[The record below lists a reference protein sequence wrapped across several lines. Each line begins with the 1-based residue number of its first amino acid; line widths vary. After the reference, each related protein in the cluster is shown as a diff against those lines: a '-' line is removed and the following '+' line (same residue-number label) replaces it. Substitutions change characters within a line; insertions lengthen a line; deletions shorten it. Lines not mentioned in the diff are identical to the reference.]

1 MTPDQVHIL
10 PNGLRVVHK
19 PSSSPVAHCCVMIA
33 AGSRDES
40 ENEAGMA
47 HFIEHLLFKE
57 TRKRKS
63 FHINNRL
70 ESVGGE
76 LNAFTT
82 KEETCIYASFMP
94 EFYDRTME
102 LFSDILWNSVFPED
116 EIKKERKVIL
126 EEINSYKDS
135 PADLIFDEFENLVFK
150 EHQLGHY
157 ILGTSGTVRK
167 INKKQIEEFYRKNYV
182 PERMVIA
189 SSGKIEAGKL
199 FKMAGKYFSED
210 RHAGGK
216 SIREPFLN
224 YSPAKKTLR
233 KKTYQTHFISGT
245 TAYSL
250 KDQRRFCLNLL
261 SNILGG
267 PGMNSKLNLILRE
280 KNGLTYN
287 VESGFLPYTDT
298 GLFHIYFGVE
308 PSSFGKASD
317 LAFKEM
323 RNLKVKK
330 LGPVQLKNARQQLC
344 GQLAIHYESDLN
356 EIFTMAR
363 SLSVNNKIYSLPD
376 IFSIIESL
384 SDSDL
389 LYTANEI
396 FDEELFSTI
405 VYNPGRKSYV

>member
-1 MTPDQVHIL
+1 MTYQIYL
-10 PNGLRVVHK
+10 LKNGTKVVHK
-19 PSSSPVAHCCVMIA
+19 PTSSPVAHCCVMIA
-33 AGSRDES
+33 TGSRDEPD
-40 ENEAGMA
+40 NEDGMA

-57 TRKRKS
+57 TRKRKA

-94 EFYDRTME
+94 EFYERTLE

-150 EHQLGHY
+150 GHQLGHF
-157 ILGTSGTVRK
+157 ILGKSGTVRN
-167 INKKQIEEFYRKNYV
+167 INKKQIEDFYRKNYI

-189 SSGKIEAGKL
+189 SSGKIETAKL
-199 FKMAGKYFSED
+199 FKLAVKYFSEE
-210 RHAGGK
+210 RNKGTAVE
-216 SIREPFLN
+216 RVPFLN

-287 VESGFLPYTDT
+287 VESGFLPYSDT

-308 PSSFGKASD
+308 PSSFDKASD
-317 LAFKEM
+317 LTFREM
-323 RNLKVKK
+323 RKLKEKI

-344 GQLAIHYESDLN
+344 GQLAIHYESELN

-363 SLSVNNKIYSLPD
+363 SLAVNDKIYSLPD
-376 IFSIIESL
+376 IFRIIESI
-384 SDSDL
+384 SGPDL
-389 LYTANEI
+389 LYTANDI
-396 FDEELFSTI
+396 FHEDLFSSM
-405 VYNPGRKSYV
+405 VYHPGRKSYV